1 MLTLPV
7 AGQRIQ
13 RDLVELEAIINTAM
27 AKAASLT
34 QTCAEARNLPDV
46 AATAGQPVLLH
57 LASLTQHLV
66 QSAGQVARVH
76 GDLAAL
82 NRDLDIVA
90 MPDQGGKCPPLQGA
104 LEMAVA

>member
-27 AKAASLT
+27 AKAAALT

-82 NRDLDIVA
+82 NRDLDVVS
-90 MPDQGGKCPPLQGA
+90 MPDPGGDCPPVRGIQDSA
-104 LEMAVA
+104 AA